1 MLQQTAA
8 ENKTRKSGLLSSL
21 STGHVETKEKKKI
34 IGYLTEDYIAAFN
47 IAANLSSHGKWIP
60 YPFLADRL
68 KKISDELRVQGELFR
83 AKLTLLGG
91 TVPQLATENRED
103 GDFRQNVRRLVKDM
117 EDHASRSETLI
128 HQRNNI
134 RDESVVALIDT
145 IVSEMQKQ
153 KDELLDIVMRL
164 S

>member
-1 MLQQTAA
+1 MLQQTAV
-8 ENKTRKSGLLSSL
+8 ENKTHKSGLLSGL
-21 STGHVETKEKKKI
+21 STGLIDKKEHKKI
-34 IGYLTEDYIAAFN
+34 LEYLGEDYVAAFS

-60 YPFLADRL
+60 YPFLTDRL
-68 KKISDELRVQGELFR
+68 KKLADQMRAQGELFR

-91 TVPQLATENRED
+91 TVPQLTTENRED
-103 GDFRQNVRRLVKDM
+103 VGFRQNVKRLVRDM
-117 EDHASRSETLI
+117 EEHASRTETLI

-134 RDESVVALIDT
+134 RDESVVGLIDT

-153 KDELLDIVMRL
+153 KDDLLDIVMRL

>member
-1 MLQQTAA
+1 MLQQTTV
-8 ENKTRKSGLLSSL
+8 ENKSRKAGLLSDL
-21 STGHVETKEKKKI
+21 STGSVDKKEQKKVLE
-34 IGYLTEDYIAAFN
+34 YLAEDYIAAFS

-60 YPFLADRL
+60 YPFLTDRL
-68 KKISDELRVQGELFR
+68 KKLADEMRAQGELLR
-83 AKLTLLGG
+83 AKLTELGG
-91 TVPQLATENRED
+91 AIPQLSTGNRED
-103 GDFRQNVRRLVKDM
+103 VDFRQNVKRLVGDM

-134 RDESVVALIDT
+134 RDESVIALIDA
-145 IVSEMQKQ
+145 IASEMQKQ